1 MKKAQIRGELFQ
13 QVVDYIHK
21 KWGSDGLDLLGLDLD
36 KFKPDKWYDL
46 EDFCELLDRLYR
58 ELGVDDPKQ
67 PFKIGKW
74 MVTGNPRW
82 ATVFNGKDPG
92 DVFTSNK
99 NQELEYVVGEF
110 KGIHSKGNEISIH
123 STIWT
128 TNHRH
133 LELWSEFYR
142 GRMQGVLDL
151 TGRKGIVEKV
161 TDMMEKEAICTYIIS
176 WT

>member
-1 MKKAQIRGELFQ
+1 MEKARIRGELFQ
-13 QVVDYIHK
+13 QVMDYIHK
-21 KWGSDGLDLLGLDLD
+21 KWGSDGLEMLGMEIDH
-36 KFKPDKWYDL
+36 FKPDAWYDL
-46 EDFCELLDRLYR
+46 DEFCELMDSLYTT
-58 ELGVDDPKQ
+58 LGISDPKE
-67 PFKIGKW
+67 PFRIGKW
-74 MVTGNPRW
+74 MVTSNPRW
-82 ATVFNGKDPG
+82 VAVFKGKDPG
-92 DVFTSNK
+92 DVFTGSK

-128 TNHRH
+128 TNNRH

-151 TGRKGIVEKV
+151 TGRRGMVTKV
-161 TDMMEKEAICTYIIS
+161 ADMLEKEATCTYGIT